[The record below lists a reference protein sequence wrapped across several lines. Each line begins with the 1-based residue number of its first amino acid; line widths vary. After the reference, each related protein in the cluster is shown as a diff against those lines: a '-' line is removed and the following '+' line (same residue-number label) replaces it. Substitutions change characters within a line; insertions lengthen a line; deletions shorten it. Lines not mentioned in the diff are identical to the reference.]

1 MAFFM
6 NTCISHSSA
15 NHFFFL
21 HVLIQRRVR
30 QKRAFAGLS
39 INTKEGNSSGQGSES
54 KYKKGWK
61 GKDKKWDNKP
71 T

>member
-1 MAFFM
+1 M
-6 NTCISHSSA
+6 
-15 NHFFFL
+15 
-21 HVLIQRRVR
+21 VW
-30 QKRAFAGLS
+30 QKGAFAGLS

-54 KYKKGWK
+54 KYKKAWK